1 MPQLYDIDILLDAC
15 VNVCPEQSLK
25 ERPVLRQTA
34 DTRELVLEVA
44 PDVVGFEAVLL
55 FTSQQ
60 YLTPENLIVFF
71 WVGVK
76 RAHLL
81 ALNKTILHVLPV
93 LKDLEQAFALIVVRD
108 RVVSELNED
117 VYMGCCGRMHVMK
130 CAFRHLA

>member
-1 MPQLYDIDILLDAC
+1 MPQLYNIDILLDAC

-60 YLTPENLIVFF
+60 YLTPEDLIVFF

-76 RAHLL
+76 
-81 ALNKTILHVLPV
+81 
-93 LKDLEQAFALIVVRD
+93 
-108 RVVSELNED
+108 
-117 VYMGCCGRMHVMK
+117 
-130 CAFRHLA
+130 